1 MPAGDDP
8 RDPLTRSRRKQL
20 GAFLRARRALI
31 APQDVG
37 LPERKR
43 RHVPGLRREEVAQLA
58 QIGVSWYTLLEQG
71 RIDQVSSKT
80 LLRVI
85 RTLRLS
91 PVEAEHAL
99 ALARETDA
107 QSAIPV
113 RPSDELHDFVRSYSD
128 GAAFL
133 TDSRSHVMTWNAHAD
148 ALFGFSRYTEDERNM
163 LALMVRS
170 EHMRGVFVDWYDT
183 LRRMVG
189 VFRATKIPFGDD
201 DLDGL
206 IAALRA
212 ESTDFD
218 ELWKSYDVRR
228 LTGHRCVVRDER
240 RGDVPMR
247 FMAFAP
253 VDHPDH
259 IIVTLREYPAEAADQ
274 RTPAAAGD
282 ERTPVAR
289 PRRNRK

>member
-1 MPAGDDP
+1 MSASDDR
-8 RDPLTRSRRKQL
+8 RDALTRSRHVQL
-20 GAFLRARRALI
+20 GAFLRARRALV
-31 APQDVG
+31 AAQDVG

-71 RIDQVSSKT
+71 RIDHVSLKT
-80 LLRVI
+80 LRRVI

-107 QSAIPV
+107 RSAIPA
-113 RPSDELHDFVRSYSD
+113 RPSDELLDFVRGYSD

-133 TDSRSHVMTWNAHAD
+133 TDSRSHVVTWNAHAD
-148 ALFGFSRYTEDERNM
+148 ALFAFSRYAEDERTM

-170 EHMRGVFVDWYDT
+170 ELMRGVFVDWYDT
-183 LRRMVG
+183 LRRMIG
-189 VFRATKIPFGDD
+189 VFRAGYIPHGDD
-201 DLDGL
+201 ELDGL

-212 ESTDFD
+212 ENSDFD
-218 ELWKSYDVRR
+218 GLWKSYDVRR
-228 LTGHRCVVRDER
+228 STAHLCLLRDER
-240 RGDVPMR
+240 RGELGMR

-259 IIVTLREYPAEAADQ
+259 IMVTLREHTAGAGDQ
-274 RTPAAAGD
+274 RTPAAS
-282 ERTPVAR
+282 
-289 PRRNRK
+289 PRRERK

>member
-1 MPAGDDP
+1 MPAGDDR
-8 RDPLTRSRRKQL
+8 RDALTRSRHKQL

-31 APQDVG
+31 APEDVG

-80 LLRVI
+80 LRRVI

-107 QSAIPV
+107 RSAIPV
-113 RPSDELHDFVRSYSD
+113 RPSDELHAFVRGYSD

-133 TDSRSHVMTWNAHAD
+133 TDSRSHVMAWNAHAD
-148 ALFGFSRYTEDERNM
+148 ALFAFSRYAEDERNM

-170 EHMRGVFVDWYDT
+170 ERMRGVFGDWYDT
-183 LRRMVG
+183 LRRMIG
-189 VFRATKIPFGDD
+189 VFRATNIPYGDD
-201 DLDGL
+201 VDGL

-212 ESTDFD
+212 ENSDFD
-218 ELWKSYDVRR
+218 ELWKNYDVRR
-228 LTGHRCVVRDER
+228 LTGHLCLLRDER
-240 RGDVPMR
+240 RGEVRMC
-247 FMAFAP
+247 FMALAP
-253 VDHPDH
+253 VDYPDH
-259 IIVTLREYPAEAADQ
+259 ILVTLREPTSAL
-274 RTPAAAGD
+274 
-282 ERTPVAR
+282 
-289 PRRNRK
+289 

>member
-1 MPAGDDP
+1 MPATDD
-8 RDPLTRSRRKQL
+8 RDALTRSRHIQL

-71 RIDQVSSKT
+71 RIDQISSKT
-80 LLRVI
+80 LRRVI
-85 RTLRLS
+85 RALRLS

-107 QSAIPV
+107 QSVIPV
-113 RPSDELHDFVRSYSD
+113 RPGYELRDFVRGYSD

-133 TDSRSHVMTWNAHAD
+133 TDSRSHVMAWNAHAD
-148 ALFGFSRYTEDERNM
+148 ALFAFSRYAEDERNM

-170 EHMRGVFVDWYDT
+170 ERMRGTFGDWYNT
-183 LRRMVG
+183 LRRMIG
-189 VFRATKIPFGDD
+189 VFRATNIPYGGEDSD
-201 DLDGL
+201 EL

-212 ESTDFD
+212 ENSDFD
-218 ELWKSYDVRR
+218 GLWKSYDVRR
-228 LTGHRCVVRDER
+228 ATGHLCLLRDER
-240 RGDVPMR
+240 RGDVQMH

-259 IIVTLREYPAEAADQ
+259 IIVTLREHPAEPGEQ
-274 RTPAAAGD
+274 RTPAA
-282 ERTPVAR
+282 R
-289 PRRNRK
+289 PRRKPPMPAL